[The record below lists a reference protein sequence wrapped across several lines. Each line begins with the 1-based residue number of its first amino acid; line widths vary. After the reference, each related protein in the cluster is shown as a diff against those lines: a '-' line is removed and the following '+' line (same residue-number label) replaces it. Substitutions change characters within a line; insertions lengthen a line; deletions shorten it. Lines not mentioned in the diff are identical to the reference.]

1 MANAQHFQPA
11 DLYDSH
17 LRYSHAVKAGNT
29 VYIAG
34 QGASD
39 AQGNFVGKGD
49 FEAQARQ
56 VLLNLQFAV
65 RAAGGEL
72 SDIVMWKV
80 YVTDRAY
87 GPRLAPVRREFLTE
101 NLPAATLLVVAG
113 LASPDM
119 MIEIDAVAVVGG

>member
-1 MANAQHFQPA
+1 MANAQHLQPA
-11 DLYDSH
+11 GMYDSS
-17 LRYSHAVKAGNT
+17 LRYSHVVKVGNT

-34 QGASD
+34 QGASGANGD
-39 AQGNFVGKGD
+39 FVGKGD
-49 FEAQARQ
+49 FEAQAHQ
-56 VLLNLQFAV
+56 VLLNLQTAV

-87 GPRLAPVRREFLTE
+87 GPRLAPVRREFLRE
-101 NLPAATLLVVAG
+101 NQTAATLLVVAG

-119 MIEIDAVAVVGG
+119 MIEMDAIAVVGD